1 MLLKLLLKIAE
12 EGILPSSLC
21 EVVITLIQK
30 PDKDITKM
38 KIIDQ
43 YH

>member
-12 EGILPSSLC
+12 EGILPSSFY
-21 EVVITLIQK
+21 EVVVSLIQK
-30 PDKDITKM
+30 PTKISQKK